1 MLSQRTAAGDPP
13 FESVDVIGEHSRGTL
28 VQRSANLKSR
38 LEAIDLARGAAL
50 AAMAVYHFAWDL
62 EFFGY
67 APPGMTAEGGWKL
80 FARAIATS
88 FLFLVGVSLW
98 LAHGRGFRLKPFL
111 KRLAMVAAA
120 AAAISLV
127 TWLVVPGGFIFF
139 GILHQIALASV
150 LGLPFLRLPVPLT
163 LAAAVL
169 VAAAPHFARHAFFDH
184 PALWWV
190 GLSSVNPRSNDYV
203 PLFPWFAA
211 VLAGIA
217 AARMADAVG
226 LFSRMAGRAFARWT
240 RPVQLAGRHSLAV
253 YLLHQ
258 PALIGSLWLASQVLP
273 AAEAPR
279 ETQFTRACV
288 AQCRETHGADF
299 CGHYCVCVLEDLSAE
314 GRFDEVYAGA
324 PSAETSRR
332 LQEIVSA
339 CTFDAELAVPGGD
352 GE

>member
-1 MLSQRTAAGDPP
+1 M
-13 FESVDVIGEHSRGTL
+13 
-28 VQRSANLKSR
+28 QRSANHKSR

-50 AAMAVYHFAWDL
+50 AAMAIYHFAWDL

-80 FARAIATS
+80 FARGIATS

-98 LAHGRGFRLKPFL
+98 LAHGRGIRLRSFL
-111 KRLAMVAAA
+111 KRLSMVAAA

-139 GILHQIALASV
+139 GILHQIALASA
-150 LGLPFLRLPVPLT
+150 LGLLFLRLPALLT

-169 VAAAPHFARHAFFDH
+169 VAAAPHFARSAFFDH
-184 PALWWV
+184 PSLWWV

-217 AARMADAVG
+217 AARMAEAAG
-226 LFSRMAGRAFARWT
+226 LFRRMAGRAMAGWT
-240 RPVQLAGRHSLAV
+240 RPFQLAGRHSLAV
-253 YLLHQ
+253 YLVHQ
-258 PALIGSLWLASQVLP
+258 PVLIGSLWLVSQMLP
-273 AAEAPR
+273 AAEAQR
-279 ETQFTRACV
+279 EAQFTRACMV
-288 AQCRETHGADF
+288 QCEETHAAGF
-299 CGHYCVCVLEDLSAE
+299 CGHYCVCVLEDISAE
-314 GRFDEVYAGA
+314 GRFDEIYAGT

-339 CTFDAELAVPGGD
+339 CTFDAELAAPGGD

>member
-1 MLSQRTAAGDPP
+1 M
-13 FESVDVIGEHSRGTL
+13 
-28 VQRSANLKSR
+28 QRSAKLKSR
-38 LEAIDLARGAAL
+38 LQAIDLARGAAL

-80 FARAIATS
+80 FARAIAAS

-98 LAHGRGFRLKPFL
+98 LAHGRGVRVRPFL

-120 AAAISLV
+120 AAAITLV
-127 TWLVVPGGFIFF
+127 TFVAVPGGFIFF

-150 LGLPFLRLPVPLT
+150 LGLAFLRAPVALT

-169 VAAAPHFARHAFFDH
+169 VAAAPYFARHAFFDH

-190 GLSSVNPRSNDYV
+190 GLSSVRPHSNDYV
-203 PLFPWFAA
+203 PLFPWFAP

-217 AARMADAVG
+217 AARVAEAAG
-226 LFSRMAGRAFARWT
+226 LFARMAGRALPGWT
-240 RPVQLAGRHSLAV
+240 RPLQFAGRHSLAV
-253 YLLHQ
+253 YLVHQ
-258 PALIGSLWLASQVLP
+258 PVLIGAVWLAAQVAPP
-273 AAEAPR
+273 AEVPR

-288 AQCRETHGADF
+288 ARCQETHDAAF
-299 CGHYCVCVLEDLSAE
+299 CGLYCVCVLEDLSAE
-314 GRFDEVYAGA
+314 GRFDDVYDGA
-324 PSAETSRR
+324 PSAQTSRR

-339 CTFDAELAVPGGD
+339 CTFDTELAVPRKD
-352 GE
+352 GR